1 MIKLIRKKDVLAA
14 TGFKNSTLYKY
25 ISEGKFPKPVS
36 LGEGARAVAWIE
48 GEVAAWIEA
57 CIEARD
63 TIEASNVQPAML
75 AQ

>member
-36 LGEGARAVAWIE
+36 LGSGRTVAWVE
-48 GEVAAWIEA
+48 LEVVAWIEA

-63 TIEASNVQPAML
+63 TI
-75 AQ
+75 